1 VAEWYAGSKLLVYID
16 PEDEKR
22 FFGKEHG
29 LLLMNHTYETDW
41 LTAWMITNF
50 DRNFEKDKIVIKS
63 QLTEVFSHPDPVWL
77 LLNAEVR
84 TFNLFVLD
92 RKRCLRSIEKSKV
105 IILYCRK

>member
-29 LLLMNHTYETDW
+29 LLLMNHTYEIDW

-50 DRNFEKDKIVIKS
+50 DRNFD
-63 QLTEVFSHPDPVWL
+63 
-77 LLNAEVR
+77 R
-84 TFNLFVLD
+84 NLS
-92 RKRCLRSIEKSKV
+92 SIEKSKV